1 MSTMERNEKIINVY
15 MANQLNRDNGMK
27 RTIMD
32 FYNPLTGNWKK
43 LMRRIDHMRGYAQRL
58 G

>member
-1 MSTMERNEKIINVY
+1 MERNEKIINVY

-43 LMRRIDHMRGYAQRL
+43 LMRMIDHMRGYAQRL